1 MGKKLLGRFTKKNC
15 KKNKQTAFKIEKTIK
30 KEGNKLYLK

>member
-1 MGKKLLGRFTKKNC
+1 MRKKLLGRFTEKIC

-30 KEGNKLYLK
+30 KEGNKLYVK